1 LFGAGEHSQSGW
13 TQENKKIKTKRKKK
27 DESSMKTTTDKPMFM
42 TAILTAMTLACFA
55 ANTFAADEKVDIT
68 GEAKCSKCL
77 LKETKECQ
85 NVIQADKDG
94 KLTTYYLV
102 DNDASREFHGKLC
115 KASMKVKASGTVK
128 VVDGKMQLTA
138 EKIEP
143 AN

>member
-1 LFGAGEHSQSGW
+1 
-13 TQENKKIKTKRKKK
+13 
-27 DESSMKTTTDKPMFM
+27 MKTPTNKSILM
-42 TAILTAMTLACFA
+42 TAILTATALACFA
-55 ANTFAADEKVDIT
+55 ANNFAADEKVDIT

-94 KLTTYYLV
+94 KLMTYYLV

-115 KASMKVKASGTVK
+115 KQSMRVKASGTVK